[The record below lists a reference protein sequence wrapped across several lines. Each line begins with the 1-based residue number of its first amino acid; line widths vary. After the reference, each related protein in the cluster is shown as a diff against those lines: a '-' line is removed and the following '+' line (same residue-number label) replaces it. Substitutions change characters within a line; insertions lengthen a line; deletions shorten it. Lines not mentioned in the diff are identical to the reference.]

1 MGNSWL
7 IFYPMRAVARAVTVA
22 RGGQPLQRVFSETL
36 FPKKAQK
43 PSLCYVHM
51 DISPKAAGW
60 TGLQNQGEL
69 R

>member
-1 MGNSWL
+1 
-7 IFYPMRAVARAVTVA
+7 MRVVARRITVA
-22 RGGQPLQRVFSETL
+22 RRGRPLQRVFSETL
-36 FPKKAQK
+36 FLKNAQK

-51 DISPKAAGW
+51 DISIQAIGW